1 MKEHLI
7 KKKAENRISIISHR
21 IILGVLFL
29 ILIFEIVLHYK
40 KDKFYFFSFNQINL
54 YLNIVY
60 YLLCF
65 IKELNKKETKNCFQ
79 VFFHFCFS
87 LSASLPVIYIF
98 LDIMDSNEDLK
109 EEKTDTSYISI
120 GLLISP
126 ILLNIFETLIIK
138 RYRPAYVSP
147 LFLILFLILYYAL
160 IYFYGRMGMDIG
172 ELEAN
177 KLAEI
182 KFIMLLCFFNLI
194 GTFAGWWLYKMITKP
209 RIKKIRLESNS
220 VDSSELSE
228 E

>member
-7 KKKAENRISIISHR
+7 KKKSENRLSIISHR
-21 IILGVLFL
+21 IILVVLFS
-29 ILIFEIVLHYK
+29 ILVYEIIFHYNK
-40 KDKFYFFSFNQINL
+40 EKFNFISFNQINL
-54 YLNIVY
+54 YLNILY

-65 IKELNKKETKNCFQ
+65 IRELNKKDCKNSYQ
-79 VFFHFCFS
+79 LFFHFCFS

-120 GLLISP
+120 CLLVSP
-126 ILLNIFETLIIK
+126 ILLNVFETLIIK
-138 RYRPAYVSP
+138 RYRPAYINP
-147 LFLILFLILYYAL
+147 FFIILFLVFYYTFIHFL
-160 IYFYGRMGMDIG
+160 GRMGMDIG
-172 ELEAN
+172 ELEGS
-177 KLAEI
+177 KLVEI
-182 KFIMLLCFFNLI
+182 NFIIPLCIFTLL

-209 RIKKIRLESNS
+209 KIKKIRIESN